1 MTNSRNSICVPRRA
15 LFSRSAR
22 PLSSCS
28 VATYTRCP
36 LSGFATRSPCNRN
49 PAPGSRLTPGSGQL
63 QSYRTAPY
71 VAIRT
76 RRRWCCPT
84 ARSDVDHR
92 AQTGKGTCKGGSCQA
107 WATAPS
113 WRGPYGTVELEY
125 KFLLFWT
132 RLRPVSFSNH
142 VCRWTACCGRRCPEH
157 RADRRNF
164 WVWAGMRALV
174 LSRRYDWSIANVFA
188 GHPSPE
194 EQRTHIE
201 DAHMWIASEHTSN
214 PGSYREC

>member
-15 LFSRSAR
+15 LFSQC
-22 PLSSCS
+22 SSF
-28 VATYTRCP
+28 VIM
-36 LSGFATRSPCNRN
+36 LSGNLYAIATHSPRN

-164 WVWAGMRALV
+164 GAGMRALV

-194 EQRTHIE
+194 EQRTDIE